1 MEKERFRQSMVAC
14 AMLAMTGGFLEAY
27 TYLLKGG
34 VFCNAQT
41 GNVAMMGVKFAQG
54 NYLGAAYYLIPM
66 TFYALGITLTVRGPI
81 HIRTGRYVRAVRQ
94 GQADGYR
101 LTWEVVYILVQMAV
115 LTLLSVLPP
124 ELPDSCW
131 HIPITFLC
139 AMQYNTFNKFHGVT
153 LATTFCTNNLR
164 QTAIR
169 VNKGILTGKRHFF
182 REAAVYAQAIAYFV
196 LGAGIG
202 AVLAQRLGEIAL
214 LFCVVLQLS
223 VLAGLI
229 REDSGRPV
237 EDRKTPQ
244 IP

>member
-1 MEKERFRQSMVAC
+1 MGKESFRQSMVAC

-81 HIRTGRYVRAVRQ
+81 HIRTGRYLRAVRQ
-94 GQADGYR
+94 GRTPPATGYR

-115 LTLLSVLPP
+115 LTLLAVLPP
-124 ELPDSCW
+124 ELPDGCW
-131 HIPITFLC
+131 HIPIAFLC
-139 AMQYNTFNKFHGVT
+139 AMQYNTFNRFHGVT

-169 VNKGILTGKRHFF
+169 VNKGLLTGKRHFF
-182 REAAVYAQAIAYFV
+182 REAAVYAQAIAYFA

-202 AVLAQRLGEIAL
+202 AVLALRLGEIAL
-214 LFCVVLQLS
+214 LFCVLLQTP

-229 REDSGRPV
+229 QEDG
-237 EDRKTPQ
+237 KTAKMP
-244 IP
+244 